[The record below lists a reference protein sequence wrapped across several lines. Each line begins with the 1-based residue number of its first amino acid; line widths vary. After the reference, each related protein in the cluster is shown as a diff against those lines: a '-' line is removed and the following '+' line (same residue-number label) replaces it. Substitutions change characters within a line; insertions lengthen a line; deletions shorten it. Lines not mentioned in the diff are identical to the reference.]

1 MKERSNVSSLRI
13 NLENIK
19 ITFGGRPLFEKI
31 NLSLAS
37 GDRACL
43 VGRNGSG
50 KSTLLKV
57 IAGDIDPDEGS
68 LFKQPKESIAY
79 LPQEPILNPEYTALE
94 YALSALP
101 IEDRDQ
107 SYRGEAL
114 LQVLNV
120 DPQRR
125 LISLSGGEARRIDI
139 ARALILQPSIL
150 LLDEPTNHLDLK
162 TILWLE
168 DWLRSYQ
175 GSLLMISHDRAFLE
189 AVTNKVFWLD
199 RGIVRTLNKGYS
211 HFQEWSDT
219 IREQEAVAEHKLDRL
234 IDAETVWSHQGITAR
249 RKRNQ
254 GRLNRLYSLR
264 QERSEQIKVLGKP
277 TMQAIASNLK
287 SELVIEAENIEKSY
301 GERAII
307 KSFSTR
313 IVKGDRIGIVGPN
326 GAGKTTLIKILT
338 GNLQPDSGY
347 LRLGKNLEM
356 IYLDQ
361 RRDFLNGDATVAEN
375 LVEGGGDMVW
385 VQGQQQHVIGY
396 LKDFLFTPIQARS
409 PVKSLSGGER
419 NRLMLAKALAKPSN
433 FLILDEPTN
442 DLDMDTLDLLQE
454 ILSDYQGTILIVS
467 HDRSFLDSLVTS
479 TIALEGDGTI
489 VEYAGGYT
497 DYLKQRQAVLGTN
510 RNTAS
515 KNMAEKESKKQIDQA
530 ATEPPAE
537 KKAVTKLSYKQTRL
551 LNDFPLLSEKNEEE
565 IKKLETL
572 LEDPSFYTKNPEH
585 FRKTTEALNHLQEQQ
600 QRLEEEW
607 LETCLLQEEIERT
620 KR

>member
-1 MKERSNVSSLRI
+1 MSLLRI

-57 IAGDIDPDEGS
+57 ISGDIEPDEGTI
-68 LFKQPKESIAY
+68 FKQPRESIAY
-79 LPQEPILNPEYTALE
+79 LPQEPVLNPELTALE

-101 IEDRDQ
+101 EDERDQ
-107 SYRGEAL
+107 AYRAEAL
-114 LQVLNV
+114 LQILDV
-120 DPQRR
+120 DPGRR

-139 ARALILQPSIL
+139 ARALILEPSIL
-150 LLDEPTNHLDLK
+150 LLDEPTNHLDLR

-168 DWLRSYQ
+168 GWLRSYQ
-175 GSLLMISHDRAFLE
+175 GSLLMISHDRSFLE

-199 RGIVRTLNKGYS
+199 RGIVRTLNKGYT

-234 IDAETVWSHQGITAR
+234 IDAETTWSHQGITAR

-277 TMQAIASNLK
+277 TMQAVATNLK
-287 SELVIEAENIEKSY
+287 SELVIEAENITKAY
-301 GERAII
+301 GDRIII
-307 KSFSTR
+307 KPFSTR

-338 GNLQPDSGY
+338 GELKSDSGY
-347 LRLGKNLEM
+347 LRLGKNLDM

-361 RRDFLNGDATVAEN
+361 KRDFLKGEATVAEN

-385 VQGQQQHVIGY
+385 VQGQQKHVIGY

-419 NRLMLAKALAKPSN
+419 NRLMLAKALAQPSN

-454 ILSDYQGTILIVS
+454 ILDDYQGTILIVS
-467 HDRSFLDSLVTS
+467 HDRSFLDTLVTS
-479 TIALEGDGTI
+479 TIALEGDGTVI
-489 VEYAGGYT
+489 EYAGGYT
-497 DYLKQRQAVLGTN
+497 DYLTQRKVHQITQKVS
-510 RNTAS
+510 TA
-515 KNMAEKESKKQIDQA
+515 KNPTLRDDRKVVSPDAGKGD
-530 ATEPPAE
+530 AE
-537 KKAVTKLSYKQTRL
+537 KKNVTKLSYKQTRL
-551 LNDFPLLSEKNEEE
+551 LNDFPMLSQKNEDA
-565 IKKLETL
+565 IKVLEVL
-572 LEDPSFYTKNPEH
+572 LEDPEFYTKDPEH
-585 FRKTTEALNHLQEQQ
+585 FKKTTEALSQLQEQQ

-607 LETCLLQEEIERT
+607 LEVTLLFEEIEQS

>member
-1 MKERSNVSSLRI
+1 MSLLRI

-57 IAGDIDPDEGS
+57 IAGDIEPDEGT
-68 LFKQPKESIAY
+68 LFKQPRESIAY
-79 LPQEPILNPEYTALE
+79 LPQEPVLNPELTALE

-101 IEDRDQ
+101 EDERDQ
-107 SYRGEAL
+107 AYRGEAL
-114 LQVLNV
+114 LQILDV
-120 DPQRR
+120 DPNRR

-139 ARALILQPSIL
+139 ARALILEPSIL
-150 LLDEPTNHLDLK
+150 LLDEPTNHLDLR

-175 GSLLMISHDRAFLE
+175 GSLLMISHDRSFLE

-199 RGIVRTLNKGYS
+199 RGIVRTLNKGYT

-234 IDAETVWSHQGITAR
+234 IDAETTWSHQGITAR

-264 QERSEQIKVLGKP
+264 QQRSEQIKVLGKP
-277 TMQAIASNLK
+277 TMQAVASNLK
-287 SELVIEAENIEKSY
+287 SELVIEAENITKAY
-301 GERAII
+301 GDRVII
-307 KSFSTR
+307 KPFSTR

-326 GAGKTTLIKILT
+326 GAGKTTLIKMLT
-338 GNLQPDSGY
+338 GELKPDSGY
-347 LRLGKNLEM
+347 LRLGKNLDM

-361 RRDFLNGDATVAEN
+361 KRDFLKGEATVAEN

-385 VQGQQQHVIGY
+385 VQGQQKHVIGY

-419 NRLMLAKALAKPSN
+419 NRLMLAKALAQPSN
-433 FLILDEPTN
+433 FLVLDEPTN

-454 ILSDYQGTILIVS
+454 ILDDYQGTILIVS
-467 HDRSFLDSLVTS
+467 HDRSFLDTLVTS
-479 TIALEGDGTI
+479 TIALEGDGT
-489 VEYAGGYT
+489 VTEYAGGYT
-497 DYLKQRQAVLGTN
+497 DYLTQRQGHKITQKVSAV
-510 RNTAS
+510 
-515 KNMAEKESKKQIDQA
+515 KNPTSRDDKKMISPDAGKES
-530 ATEPPAE
+530 AE
-537 KKAVTKLSYKQTRL
+537 KKCVTKLSYKQARL
-551 LNDFPLLSEKNEEE
+551 LNDFPMLSQKNEDA
-565 IKKLETL
+565 IKALEVL
-572 LEDPSFYTKNPEH
+572 LEDPEFYTKDPEH
-585 FRKTTEALNHLQEQQ
+585 FKKTTEALSQLQEQQ
-600 QRLEEEW
+600 RKLEEEW
-607 LETCLLQEEIERT
+607 LEVTLLHEEIEQS

>member
-1 MKERSNVSSLRI
+1 MSLLRI

-57 IAGDIDPDEGS
+57 ISGDIEPDEGTI
-68 LFKQPKESIAY
+68 FKQPRESIAY
-79 LPQEPILNPEYTALE
+79 LPQEPVLNPELTALE

-101 IEDRDQ
+101 EDERDQ
-107 SYRGEAL
+107 AYRAEAL
-114 LQVLNV
+114 LQILDV
-120 DPQRR
+120 DPGRR

-139 ARALILQPSIL
+139 ARALILEPSIL
-150 LLDEPTNHLDLK
+150 LLDEPTNHLDLR

-175 GSLLMISHDRAFLE
+175 GSLLMISHDRSFLE

-199 RGIVRTLNKGYS
+199 RGIVRTLNKGYT

-234 IDAETVWSHQGITAR
+234 IDAETTWSHQGITAR

-277 TMQAIASNLK
+277 TMQAVATNLK
-287 SELVIEAENIEKSY
+287 SELVIEAENITKAY
-301 GERAII
+301 GDRIII
-307 KSFSTR
+307 KPFSTR

-338 GNLQPDSGY
+338 GELKSDSGY
-347 LRLGKNLEM
+347 LRLGKNLDM

-361 RRDFLNGDATVAEN
+361 KRDFLKGEATVAEN

-385 VQGQQQHVIGY
+385 VQGQQKHVVGY

-419 NRLMLAKALAKPSN
+419 NRLMLAKALAQPSN

-454 ILSDYQGTILIVS
+454 ILDDYQGTILIVS
-467 HDRSFLDSLVTS
+467 HDRSFLDTLVTS
-479 TIALEGDGTI
+479 TIALEGDGTVI
-489 VEYAGGYT
+489 EYAGGYT
-497 DYLKQRQAVLGTN
+497 DYLTQRKVHQITQKVS
-510 RNTAS
+510 TA
-515 KNMAEKESKKQIDQA
+515 KNPTLRDDGKVVSPDAGKGD
-530 ATEPPAE
+530 AE
-537 KKAVTKLSYKQTRL
+537 KKNVTKLSYKQTRL
-551 LNDFPLLSEKNEEE
+551 LNDFPMLSQKNEDA
-565 IKKLETL
+565 IKVLEVL
-572 LEDPSFYTKNPEH
+572 LEDPEFYTKDPEH
-585 FRKTTEALNHLQEQQ
+585 FKKTTEALSQLQEQQ

-607 LETCLLQEEIERT
+607 LEVTLLFEEIEQS